1 MLQSITPEKL
11 NLLKLPI
18 AVSEAA
24 WLEAVYIHDFLYIEL
39 NRRLN
44 TLFETTY
51 REILMLP
58 EDHQTRQID
67 YGLYRFEPCG
77 KRMDR
82 VWLDLRLRIE
92 YRDDVPALLRV
103 TLRDEAPAC

>member
-1 MLQSITPEKL
+1 MNNTITAEKL
-11 NLLKLPI
+11 ALLKLPI
-18 AVSEAA
+18 AISEGA
-24 WLEAVYIHDFLYIEL
+24 WLQAVYIHDFLYIEL

-44 TLFETTY
+44 ALFEATY
-51 REILMLP
+51 REIILHRDP
-58 EDHQTRQID
+58 GQPRHID

-92 YRDDVPALLRV
+92 YRDDIAALLRV
-103 TLRDEAPAC
+103 TLRDEAPTC

>member
-1 MLQSITPEKL
+1 MNSITAEKL
-11 NLLKLPI
+11 TLLKLPI
-18 AVSEAA
+18 SISEAA
-24 WLEAVYIHDFLYIEL
+24 WLEAVYIDDFLYIEL

-51 REILMLP
+51 REILLLP
-58 EDHQTRQID
+58 KGHQARHID

-77 KRMDR
+77 KRTDR

-92 YRDDVPALLRV
+92 YRDTVPSLLRV
-103 TLRDEAPAC
+103 TLRDEVPIC

>member
-1 MLQSITPEKL
+1 MHNIITDDKL
-11 NLLKLPI
+11 ELLKLPI
-18 AVSEAA
+18 AISEAA
-24 WLEAVYIHDFLYIEL
+24 WLQAVYIHDFLYIEV

-44 TLFETTY
+44 ALFETTY
-51 REILMLP
+51 REILMHRESEHP
-58 EDHQTRQID
+58 RHID

-92 YRDDVPALLRV
+92 YRNEVPALLRV
-103 TLRDEAPAC
+103 TLRNEKSIC